1 MSTGMSTTPISSSK
15 AVGSLETIGFPP
27 VLAAADAMVKAAS
40 VTLVSYVRAG
50 SARYTIN
57 IRGNVSEVA
66 RAMEAGVE
74 AAQKTPGG
82 HLVTWVVIPRPHEN
96 VEAVMSIRYNDKVEG
111 FRRNVEG
118 FQVLP

>member
-1 MSTGMSTTPISSSK
+1 MSK

-27 VLAAADAMVKAAS
+27 VLAASDAMVKAAR

-57 IRGNVSEVA
+57 IRGDVSEVS

-82 HLVTWVVIPRPHEN
+82 HLVTWVVIPRPHPN
-96 VEAVMSIRYNDKVEG
+96 VEAVMSIRYNEAVEG
-111 FRRNVEG
+111 FRRDVEG
-118 FQVLP
+118 FNLLPGATE

>member
-1 MSTGMSTTPISSSK
+1 MSIK
-15 AVGSLETIGFPP
+15 AVGSLETIGWPP

-57 IRGNVSEVA
+57 IRGDVSEVA

-74 AAQKTPGG
+74 AAQQTAGG

-111 FRRNVEG
+111 FRRSVEG
-118 FQVLP
+118 FDLFPAT

>member
-1 MSTGMSTTPISSSK
+1 MAK

-27 VLAAADAMVKAAS
+27 VLAASDAMVKAAS

-57 IRGNVSEVA
+57 IRGDVAEVNQ
-66 RAMEAGVE
+66 AMAAGVA
-74 AAQKTPGG
+74 AAQNTPGG

-111 FRRNVEG
+111 FRRAVEG
-118 FQVLP
+118 FNVLPGADQPS